1 MPKTDKIVI
10 WPIYLDGTASRND
23 GRRVTRRNAVKS
35 PTLDEI
41 DAAARMLDLDPV
53 IEQTK
58 AYPASWWGKRGR
70 VLIKKIDTPKSSILR
85 EIASRIREIRSS
97 G

>member
-1 MPKTDKIVI
+1 MPQTDKIVI
-10 WPIYLDGTASRND
+10 WPIYFDSTVSRND

-41 DAAARMLDLDPV
+41 DAAAKMLGLDPV

-58 AYPASWWGKRGR
+58 AYPAAWWEKCGR